1 MKTILKTRLET
12 AWALGADDR
21 GGVAVI
27 FALAVIPVAFLSL
40 VMLDYSRASTAK
52 QGLQENL
59 DAATLI
65 AARST
70 AISADD
76 VDRIG
81 EQAFIAQLSA
91 DTGISGLAPGADGRY
106 ARLAFTPNGAIVSGE
121 SQQLETSTDGRQRV
135 AQLVG

>member
-1 MKTILKTRLET
+1 MPGGVLCADDVMAKTTLKTRPET
-12 AWALGADDR
+12 ASGLAADER

-52 QGLQENL
+52 QGMQENL

-76 VDRIG
+76 VDHIG
-81 EQAFIAQLSA
+81 EKAFIAQLHTE
-91 DTGISGLAPGADGRY
+91 TGI
-106 ARLAFTPNGAIVSGE
+106 T
-121 SQQLETSTDGRQRV
+121 
-135 AQLVG
+135 